1 MKISLINIRDTL
13 MYIGALI
20 GIFLIGYI
28 RVSFSERQKKSPNVS
43 LTYNEKELRLRKIGI
58 AILVVTLLLAA
69 IPKSMLQ

>member
-43 LTYNEKELRLRKIGI
+43 LAYNEKELRLRKIGI